1 MDGNTF
7 DYSFFYSVI
16 TTLVTTVGLWNIFL
30 KCGVDKRWALV
41 PFFRLYKLAVCA
53 RAEEQGRGLLISQ
66 ILLNVTQYSYI
77 VLRALQQKSEDVIDV
92 YAYVHLALL
101 ITFGVAELVYS
112 IRVYRSLCDTFGRSR
127 WWTLLWLGFEALPS
141 ILWGIGKQFQP
152 VGEEDESSEAVADE
166 ISGLNLKSAE
176 GVLSV
181 DIRSRTVRDFFK
193 KKELLK
199 DISLTIKPGT
209 MVLLLGG
216 SGAGKTTFVNALTG
230 YEKADATV
238 TLGKKDVYKDFSSV
252 MYDIGFVPQVDLI
265 RYNDTVYNTI
275 KDGALL
281 KLPKEIT
288 EEGREEK
295 INNALEIFG
304 LRSVQKNLVSKLSGG
319 QKKRTSI
326 ALEFVADPSL
336 FILDE
341 PDSGLDGV
349 LARDLMERLHAIS
362 RKGKIVIVITHSP
375 DRVIDLFDE
384 VIILAKDENRVGRL
398 VFNGKVDDAKSF
410 FARDTMEDI
419 IKMINRRDEGGEGMS
434 DELIK
439 KFAEVRNEKC

>member
-1 MDGNTF
+1 MFEGIFNLNFLYT
-7 DYSFFYSVI
+7 VL
-16 TTLVTTVGLWNIFL
+16 TTLLMTVGLWCLFK
-30 KCGVDKRWALV
+30 KCGIDPRWSLV
-41 PFFRLYKLAVCA
+41 PFYRYYKLSVAA
-53 RAEEQGRGLLISQ
+53 RAEDQGRGLLISQ
-66 ILLNVTQYSYI
+66 VLLTVNDYTYKIIRIIQH
-77 VLRALQQKSEDVIDV
+77 RSEDSSGDV
-92 YAYVHLALL
+92 LFYVTFALT
-101 ITFGVAELVYS
+101 ITFFVSQVVYS
-112 IRVYRSLCDTFGRSR
+112 IRVYSSLCDVFGRRKR
-127 WWTLLWLGFEALPS
+127 WIILWLGVEPFVS
-141 ILWGIGKQFQP
+141 ILWGVSGKFQP
-152 VGEEDESSEAVADE
+152 LPEEEFDETPGE
-166 ISGLNLKSAE
+166 ISSLNLKGAE

-181 DIRSRTVRDFFK
+181 DIRSRSVRDFFK

-199 DISLTIKPGT
+199 DIVLTIKPGT

-216 SGAGKTTFVNALTG
+216 SGAGKTTFVNAVTG

-238 TLGKKDVYKDFSSV
+238 TLGKKNVYRDFSSV

-265 RYNDTVYNTI
+265 RYNDTVRNTI
-275 KDGALL
+275 EDGAKL

-288 EEGREEK
+288 REEREEK

-304 LRSVQKNLVSKLSGG
+304 LKSVQGSLVSKLSGG

-326 ALEFVADPSL
+326 ALEFVSDPSL

-384 VIILAKDENRVGRL
+384 VIILAKDENKVGRL
-398 VFNGKVDDAKSF
+398 VFSGKVDDARSF
-410 FARDTMEDI
+410 FGRDTMEDI

-434 DELIK
+434 DELIA
-439 KFAEVRNEKC
+439 KFGEVRNERA